1 MSSRNR
7 HHKAVHSVAKFRR
20 NLFIPLILLVLFCRC
35 NPEKDRNNELAR
47 LNIRLDSLEK
57 VYWKSPQTG
66 LQMALEIQKDAAE
79 SGDSLGYARASLKI
93 AGCYQML
100 DSSSASLYHYNTA
113 LRIASELG
121 NDSLEARV
129 RNGIA
134 NHYLRKE
141 DYREA
146 ILQLTEALKVSERIQ
161 YKHVTGLIYNGL
173 GLVYIS
179 LKKPDSAISCFERSR
194 KICAERGDIA
204 NEAGIIMNIANC
216 YAEKAEYAKALAE
229 YSENFDVIEKTGD
242 TAKII
247 LAYINMG
254 TLSRSLNL
262 RAESHRN
269 LNRALSLL
277 NHFPDRSL
285 LSTALLEMGT
295 LFLIQDDAGKAR
307 HFLTRSL
314 ENSGGTLS
322 RSNRMEALNRL
333 SELEE
338 KLGNSVKALD
348 YFRQYTV
355 LKDSIMNDET
365 RKSVSEIQL
374 KYDVS
379 KKEFE
384 NELLNKKVE
393 IRNRQN
399 TSLTVVLLALVIIM
413 VLTGVLI
420 RMYFK
425 NLKKNA
431 ILQKMHSIH
440 LQQKM
445 ETDRRIS
452 ELEQERLRS
461 EIHSRNKE
469 LTTTSLQLIS
479 KNKLLGDIQK
489 LGGDFL
495 KNGQINQKSYEI
507 LQKIIDENLN
517 IDKEW
522 EQFKEVFENVHQ
534 HFFSGLKSAC
544 PELSENELRLCAYIR
559 INLQN
564 KEIARLLNVE
574 PATIITARYRIRKK
588 LNLDTKTVLEDF
600 LRTF

>member
-7 HHKAVHSVAKFRR
+7 HHKAVHSVANFRR
-20 NLFIPLILLVLFCRC
+20 NLFIPLILLVLFSGC